1 MIIPG
6 RSWVAGIDICGN
18 ALLLG
23 FAACLSGAS
32 QQETTHQCYRPE
44 INILYGICRF
54 GNLPEKGRKVSMRRY
69 SLTAPWRIQGLQYSL
84 RGALMREGRYEPDQ
98 GSRVGT
104 AITFLLIGLGAGAV
118 VGMLFA
124 PKAGKQMR
132 RDLRRGYEQARDTID
147 DWKETARDFAEE
159 AIDRGSEFAEDLR
172 DRVKP
177 LARGIR
183 RG

>member
-1 MIIPG
+1 
-6 RSWVAGIDICGN
+6 
-18 ALLLG
+18 
-23 FAACLSGAS
+23 
-32 QQETTHQCYRPE
+32 
-44 INILYGICRF
+44 
-54 GNLPEKGRKVSMRRY
+54 
-69 SLTAPWRIQGLQYSL
+69 
-84 RGALMREGRYEPDQ
+84 MREGKYESDP

-124 PKAGKQMR
+124 PKAGRQMR
-132 RDLRRGYEQARDTID
+132 RDLRKGYEGARERFEGWT
-147 DWKETARDFAEE
+147 ENARDFAEDAME
-159 AIDRGSEFAEDLR
+159 RGSDFADDLR